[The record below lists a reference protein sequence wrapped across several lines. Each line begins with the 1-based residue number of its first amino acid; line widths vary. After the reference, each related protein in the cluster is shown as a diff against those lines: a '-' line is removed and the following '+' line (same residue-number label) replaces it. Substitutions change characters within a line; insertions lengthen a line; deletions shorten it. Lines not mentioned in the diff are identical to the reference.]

1 MRSIVAWILG
11 VALTVN
17 GLAMLAAP
25 AVWYAAVPGV
35 SETGALNH
43 HFIRDL
49 GAVYLVAG
57 LAMPWFALDG
67 AARPAA
73 QAGAAFLVMHAI
85 VHLWDAAAGREH
97 VHALLV
103 EIPLAQ
109 NTVAV
114 AHGGTLRGLIVQ
126 LGIHSAEEAPHLD
139 IAQGVAYAISGGML
153 SRYA

>member
-17 GLAMLAAP
+17 GLVMLLAP

-49 GAVYLVAG
+49 GTVYIVAG
-57 LAMPWFALDG
+57 LAMRRFALDA

-85 VHLWDAAAGREH
+85 VH
-97 VHALLV
+97 
-103 EIPLAQ
+103 
-109 NTVAV
+109 
-114 AHGGTLRGLIVQ
+114 
-126 LGIHSAEEAPHLD
+126 
-139 IAQGVAYAISGGML
+139 
-153 SRYA
+153 

>member
-49 GAVYLVAG
+49 GASWRDWRCRG
-57 LAMPWFALDG
+57 LRLTG
-67 AARPAA
+67 QRGQQRRPA
-73 QAGAAFLVMHAI
+73 
-85 VHLWDAAAGREH
+85 R
-97 VHALLV
+97 
-103 EIPLAQ
+103 
-109 NTVAV
+109 
-114 AHGGTLRGLIVQ
+114 R
-126 LGIHSAEEAPHLD
+126 S
-139 IAQGVAYAISGGML
+139 S
-153 SRYA
+153 

>member
-1 MRSIVAWILG
+1 MRSIVAWILE
-11 VALTVN
+11 VALMVN
-17 GLAMLAAP
+17 GLAMLLAP

-43 HFIRDL
+43 HFICDL

-57 LAMPWFALDG
+57 VAMPWFALDT

-97 VHALLV
+97 VNALLV
-103 EIPLAQ
+103 EVPAVFLPAILAVWIVWPLAGNRSRKEKIDDQ
-109 NTVAV
+109 VVFASTDRR
-114 AHGGTLRGLIVQ
+114 LRANLE
-126 LGIHSAEEAPHLD
+126 L
-139 IAQGVAYAISGGML
+139 
-153 SRYA
+153 

>member
-1 MRSIVAWILG
+1 MRSIVAWILR
-11 VALTVN
+11 VALTIN

-49 GAVYLVAG
+49 GAVYLVDG
-57 LAMPWFALDG
+57 LAMPWFALDT

-85 VHLWDAAAGREH
+85 VHLWDAATGREH

-103 EIPLAQ
+103 EVPAVFLPAILAVWIVWPLAGNRSPRKEKIDDQ
-109 NTVAV
+109 VVFAATDRR
-114 AHGGTLRGLIVQ
+114 LRANVEL
-126 LGIHSAEEAPHLD
+126 
-139 IAQGVAYAISGGML
+139 
-153 SRYA
+153 

>member
-1 MRSIVAWILG
+1 MGAQPLLH
-11 VALTVN
+11 LTYN
-17 GLAMLAAP
+17 
-25 AVWYAAVPGV
+25 
-35 SETGALNH
+35 
-43 HFIRDL
+43 
-49 GAVYLVAG
+49 
-57 LAMPWFALDG
+57 
-67 AARPAA
+67 
-73 QAGAAFLVMHAI
+73 LVMHAI

>member
-1 MRSIVAWILG
+1 MRSILAWILG
-11 VALTVN
+11 VASTVN
-17 GLAMLAAP
+17 GLAMLSAP

-57 LAMPWFALDG
+57 LAMPWFALDA

-73 QAGAAFLVMHAI
+73 QTGAAFLVMHAI
-85 VHLWDAAAGREH
+85 VHLWDVAAGREH

-103 EIPLAQ
+103 EVPAVFLPAILAVWIVWPLAGNRSSRKEKIDDQ
-109 NTVAV
+109 VVFASTDRR
-114 AHGGTLRGLIVQ
+114 LRANLE
-126 LGIHSAEEAPHLD
+126 L
-139 IAQGVAYAISGGML
+139 
-153 SRYA
+153 

>member
-17 GLAMLAAP
+17 GLAMLLAP

-43 HFIRDL
+43 HFIRDV

-57 LAMPWFALDG
+57 LAMPWFALDA

-97 VHALLV
+97 ALLV
-103 EIPLAQ
+103 EVPAVFLPAILAVWIVWPLAGNRSPKKEKIDDQ
-109 NTVAV
+109 VVFASTDRR
-114 AHGGTLRGLIVQ
+114 LRANLE
-126 LGIHSAEEAPHLD
+126 L
-139 IAQGVAYAISGGML
+139 
-153 SRYA
+153 

>member
-1 MRSIVAWILG
+1 MDPWSCIDGQRFG
-11 VALTVN
+11 YALSHCRLVC
-17 GLAMLAAP
+17 
-25 AVWYAAVPGV
+25 AVPGV

-49 GAVYLVAG
+49 GAVYIVAG
-57 LAMPWFALDG
+57 VALPRFALDT

-103 EIPLAQ
+103 EVPDVFLPAILA
-109 NTVAV
+109 
-114 AHGGTLRGLIVQ
+114 
-126 LGIHSAEEAPHLD
+126 
-139 IAQGVAYAISGGML
+139 
-153 SRYA
+153 

>member
-1 MRSIVAWILG
+1 
-11 VALTVN
+11 
-17 GLAMLAAP
+17 MLLAP
-25 AVWYAAVPGV
+25 AVWYAVVPGV

-43 HFIRDL
+43 HFICDL
-49 GAVYLVAG
+49 GTVYNVAG
-57 LAMPWFALDG
+57 LAMPRFALDA

-126 LGIHSAEEAPHLD
+126 FGIHSAEEAPHLD

>member
-1 MRSIVAWILG
+1 MRSIMAWILG

-49 GAVYLVAG
+49 GAVCIVAG
-57 LAMPWFALDG
+57 LTMPWFALDA

-85 VHLWDAAAGREH
+85 VHLWDAAVGREH

-103 EIPLAQ
+103 EIPTVFLPAILAVWIVWPLVGNRSPRKEKVDDQ
-109 NTVAV
+109 VVFASTDRR
-114 AHGGTLRGLIVQ
+114 LRANLE
-126 LGIHSAEEAPHLD
+126 L
-139 IAQGVAYAISGGML
+139 
-153 SRYA
+153 